1 MALIN
6 VKKKVEKAS
15 DKLGISEEVAAA
27 CTTNPAGTMKR
38 MLSKELGGALGSAI
52 SGSNGSVEDA
62 DSGLAGQFPSGQ
74 HFLVLTDDRLLV
86 TSMSVMTGKPKE
98 IVAEW
103 PRENVVAIEVEK
115 GRMAA
120 PLTVAFTDGTA
131 VQVEGAKGTD
141 PASVAAAFGG
151 EISDN

>member
-6 VKKKVEKAS
+6 VKKKVEKAAG
-15 DKLGISEEVAAA
+15 KLGIDEPVAAA
-27 CTTNPAGTMKR
+27 CTTNPAGTMKK
-38 MLSKELGGALGSAI
+38 MLSRELGGVLGSAI
-52 SGSNGSVEDA
+52 AGSNATA
-62 DSGLAGQFPSGQ
+62 DPETGMASQFPNGQ
-74 HFLVLTDDRLLV
+74 HFLVLTDERLII
-86 TSMSVMTGKPKE
+86 TSVSLMSGKPKE

-103 PRENVVAIEVEK
+103 PRDQVVAIQVEK

-120 PLTVAFTDGTA
+120 PLTVAFADGTA

-141 PASVAAAFGG
+141 PGSVAAAFGG